1 MKNCEKKTL
10 PVNWLSQRS
19 DTVSVLPSSC
29 SSQFAACLRSSES
42 AQICQSSSERRARTE
57 QQHLRPTKSFM
68 SCSCFHRDEP
78 ASYSSS
84 PPRFCA
90 VPRE

>member
-42 AQICQSSSERRARTE
+42 AHLSKFVRAASQNRATA
-57 QQHLRPTKSFM
+57 S
-68 SCSCFHRDEP
+68 P
-78 ASYSSS
+78 AYKVLYVLLVL
-84 PPRFCA
+84 P
-90 VPRE
+90 